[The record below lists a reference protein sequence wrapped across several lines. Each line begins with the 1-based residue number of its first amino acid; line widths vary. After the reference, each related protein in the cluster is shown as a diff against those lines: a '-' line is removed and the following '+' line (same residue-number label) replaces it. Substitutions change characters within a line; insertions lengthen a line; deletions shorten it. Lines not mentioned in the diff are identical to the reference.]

1 MNRRSFVAASA
12 VASGSGLLTATANAQ
27 GTPESATPEAATP
40 VSATPAA
47 DTLVKSGYAPV
58 NGLQMYWEQHGTGA
72 GLPIVLLH
80 GGLSTIE
87 WSNGPFMRELAKAR
101 TVYAIEFQ
109 SHGRTANI
117 DRPFT
122 LENLRDDV
130 IAFIEHLELG
140 TVDLVGFSLGATTAI
155 GVAIARPDLINK
167 LVPISGDHT
176 GVLRQEN
183 QAAMGA
189 FDIAQFEGS
198 PMLEAYQAVA
208 PNPDDFAS
216 TVANVSG
223 VLQAFG
229 GWPDAD
235 VAAYPAP
242 TLLVICDTDAV
253 PLDSALA
260 FFRLRG
266 GDVNAD
272 FVGLPATRLAI
283 LPGPGHFA
291 FMSYVGPLV
300 AIIEPWLAAPTA

>member
-1 MNRRSFVAASA
+1 MKRRSLITSVATGGAALAVSHVVSA
-12 VASGSGLLTATANAQ
+12 QS
-27 GTPESATPEAATP
+27 TPESATPAASP
-40 VSATPAA
+40 VA
-47 DTLVKSGYAPV
+47 DTLVESGYAPV
-58 NGLQMYWEQHGTGA
+58 NGLEMYWEQHGTGA

-87 WSNGPFMRELAKAR
+87 WMNGPFMRELAKTR

-109 SHGRTANI
+109 SHGHTANI

-122 LENLRDDV
+122 MENLRDDV
-130 IAFIEHLELG
+130 IAFIEYLELG
-140 TVDLVGFSLGATTAI
+140 KVDLVGFSLGASTAI

-176 GVLRQEN
+176 GVLREEN
-183 QAAMGA
+183 QAAMGG
-189 FDIAQFEGS
+189 FEISQFEGS

-216 TVANVSG
+216 TLENLSN
-223 VLQAFG
+223 VLQVFK
-229 GWPDAD
+229 GWPEAD
-235 VAAYPAP
+235 VAAYPTP

-253 PLDSALA
+253 PLDSAIA

-266 GDVNAD
+266 GDVNYD
-272 FVGLPATRLAI
+272 FAGEPANRLAI

-291 FMSYVGPLV
+291 FMTYITPLIAV
-300 AIIEPWLAAPTA
+300 IQPWLDTPVA